1 MVKITMKGCVDA
13 SLIAPDGRVERV
25 VHGANTLL
33 FNCADAVAGLF
44 GGLFV
49 NRPAIVGFVHAPD
62 ESRAASFD
70 FTADDR
76 TAKTQEELVGTGL
89 QVHDQYIDNNRR
101 YEASGPEYS
110 GNVVTFSAAR
120 PGIDVASYVYGV
132 LLKDASGKVLAVKRF
147 PEPVVQNAG
156 YAFSVS
162 WAVTFI

>member
-1 MVKITMKGCVDA
+1 MVKITMRGRVDA

-33 FNCADAVAGLF
+33 FSCADAVAGMF
-44 GGLFV
+44 GGLSGR
-49 NRPAIVGFVHAPD
+49 RPVTVGFVYAPD
-62 ESRAASFD
+62 ESRAASFN

-76 TAKTQEELVGTGL
+76 TAKTQDEIVGTGL

-101 YEASGPEYS
+101 YDASGPDYA

-120 PGIDVASYVYGV
+120 PGMDAASYVYGV
-132 LLKDASGKVLAVKRF
+132 LLKDESGRVLAVKRF
-147 PEPVVQNAG
+147 PEPVIQNAG